1 MALEVMTKSKSR
13 IWIVGKLVFAFTL
26 LIVGAVLALPGIPG
40 PGIALILL
48 GLWLLRDHFAWAA
61 RAHAWVMQ
69 RAQDVRR
76 KAGGKS
82 KDPPETAP
90 GVPRRS

>member
-1 MALEVMTKSKSR
+1 MTKSKSPV
-13 IWIVGKLVFAFTL
+13 WIVAKLALAFGL
-26 LIVGAVLALPGIPG
+26 LIVGVVLALPGVPG

-48 GLWLLRDHFAWAA
+48 GLWMLRDHFAWAA

-69 RAQDVRR
+69 RAEDVRR
-76 KAGGKS
+76 KAAGKS
-82 KDPPETAP
+82 KEPAETAP